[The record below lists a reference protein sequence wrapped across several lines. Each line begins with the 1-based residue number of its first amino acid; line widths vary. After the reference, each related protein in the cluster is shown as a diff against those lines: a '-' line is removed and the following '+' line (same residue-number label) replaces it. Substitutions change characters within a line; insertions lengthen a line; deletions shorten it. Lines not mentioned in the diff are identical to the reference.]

1 MTDEE
6 LERKAEMYEI
16 HVCGIHANSKLRKAY
31 KDGYKEGRRIESDLI
46 FESWCKDPSS
56 PCGFLLERETEIE
69 TLKKSIKKMKKKA
82 NEWHKQDI
90 DDIYDLIS
98 KDWDIRYFI
107 CIMKDKSRVTA
118 IGNCD
123 EGCNG
128 EVSVNLFF
136 EHDDEKYYM
145 DDIVWWKEIVPPK
158 EIKENG

>member
-1 MTDEE
+1 MFEKEAEE
-6 LERKAEMYEI
+6 YAEKKICQEYVYGGCMGFYKCKED
-16 HVCGIHANSKLRKAY
+16 CGRYHNTQKY
-31 KDGYKEGRRIESDLI
+31 WKDGAEFGYN
-46 FESWCKDPSS
+46 
-56 PCGFLLERETEIE
+56 
-69 TLKKSIKKMKKKA
+69 KA

-98 KDWDIRYFI
+98 KDWSIRYFI
-107 CIMKDKSRVTA
+107 CIMKDGSRVTA

-136 EHDDEKYYM
+136 EHDDEKYYI

-158 EIKENG
+158 EIKENDKRRNER